1 MPILT
6 NNAWSHTATWIQCGY
21 PLDCPILIG
30 VDDGTNILHVVRTKP
45 YYISYWSLTPS
56 MHLVILAKF
65 VFPYFCITLA
75 NVFCNLFSWLC
86 WTSVFYSFREVN
98 LQIIDLTC
106 TKRTLLIDKS
116 LPGGSLWGCSFGGG
130 GERTGFATLWFGVPL
145 GSSNGWGMVRAML
158 VCRSPQQKADLYDQN
173 KRFPAPPTGDTAW
186 SMSTWLILTRIIV
199 YLAITLLHTR

>member
-21 PLDCPILIG
+21 PLDCPIMIG

-75 NVFCNLFSWLC
+75 NVFCNLFSWLS

-98 LQIIDLTC
+98 LQILDLTC

-116 LPGGSLWGCSFGGG
+116 LPGDSLWGCSFGGG
-130 GERTGFATLWFGVPL
+130 GERTGFATLWFGVLL
-145 GSSNGWGMVRAML
+145 GSSNGWGMVRA
-158 VCRSPQQKADLYDQN
+158 RSVEALSKRQIYMTRRNDFQPRHPWHSMVNEHLTYTHTNHRLPRQN
-173 KRFPAPPTGDTAW
+173 
-186 SMSTWLILTRIIV
+186 
-199 YLAITLLHTR
+199 HTR

>member
-1 MPILT
+1 
-6 NNAWSHTATWIQCGY
+6 
-21 PLDCPILIG
+21 
-30 VDDGTNILHVVRTKP
+30 
-45 YYISYWSLTPS
+45 

-106 TKRTLLIDKS
+106 TIRTLLIDKS

-130 GERTGFATLWFGVPL
+130 GERTGFATLWFGVLL

-158 VCRSPQQKADLYDQN
+158 VCRSPQRKADLYDQ
-173 KRFPAPPTGDTAW
+173 KYDFQPRQPW
-186 SMSTWLILTRIIV
+186 HSMVNEHLTYTSHESSFIFAKTT
-199 YLAITLLHTR
+199 LASLLATSHPYIWNHEV